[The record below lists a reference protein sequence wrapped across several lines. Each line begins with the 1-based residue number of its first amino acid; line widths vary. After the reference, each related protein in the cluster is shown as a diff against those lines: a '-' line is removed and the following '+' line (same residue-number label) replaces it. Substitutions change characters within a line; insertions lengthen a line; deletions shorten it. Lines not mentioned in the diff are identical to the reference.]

1 MISKT
6 FRKVHACSVSNFGTN
21 THKISQWIRANG
33 GEYYKTIST
42 DVTHLICPAEKFR
55 GNIPEVEQAKKLG
68 SIHIV
73 SYDWL
78 EDSLLSKTRKPLPE
92 APYLWENILKD
103 NKPTVQQAKR
113 NGKNQKQ
120 KSRFSAKKYP
130 GIFLRAL
137 AVRKNYGPQGHL
149 FRTIE
154 PGDVEPHVY
163 AAHVKYSWVRV
174 SKSKLLTPVGVPLD
188 SALHAF
194 KEGFK
199 KETGKEWDERA
210 DSAIPPPKRDSNGK
224 LLPSHEGWFSY
235 DDRSG
240 LLSSFLRQ
248 DY

>member
-6 FRKVHACSVSNFGTN
+6 FRKVHACSVGNFGTN

-55 GNIPEVEQAKKLG
+55 GNITEVEQAKKLG

-113 NGKNQKQ
+113 N
-120 KSRFSAKKYP
+120 
-130 GIFLRAL
+130 
-137 AVRKNYGPQGHL
+137 
-149 FRTIE
+149 
-154 PGDVEPHVY
+154 EPHVY
-163 AAHVKYSWVRV
+163 AAHVKYSRVGV
-174 SKSKLLTPVGVPLD
+174 SKSELLTPVGVPLD

-210 DSAIPPPKRDSNGK
+210 DGAIPPPKRDSDGK

>member
-42 DVTHLICPAEKFR
+42 DYILNHSSQQT
-55 GNIPEVEQAKKLG
+55 VEQAKKLG

-113 NGKNQKQ
+113 N
-120 KSRFSAKKYP
+120 
-130 GIFLRAL
+130 
-137 AVRKNYGPQGHL
+137 
-149 FRTIE
+149 
-154 PGDVEPHVY
+154 
-163 AAHVKYSWVRV
+163 
-174 SKSKLLTPVGVPLD
+174 
-188 SALHAF
+188 
-194 KEGFK
+194 
-199 KETGKEWDERA
+199 
-210 DSAIPPPKRDSNGK
+210 
-224 LLPSHEGWFSY
+224 
-235 DDRSG
+235 
-240 LLSSFLRQ
+240 
-248 DY
+248 